1 MNSLQLH
8 GIKEA
13 TKQLRA
19 RMKRDGLAS
28 IKVDVTRRAGKLQ
41 FNFTGSEGEVK
52 KAEQILAAWN

>member
-13 TKQLRA
+13 NKQLRA
-19 RMKRDGLAS
+19 RMKRDGLDS

-41 FNFTGSEGEVK
+41 FNFTGSESEVK